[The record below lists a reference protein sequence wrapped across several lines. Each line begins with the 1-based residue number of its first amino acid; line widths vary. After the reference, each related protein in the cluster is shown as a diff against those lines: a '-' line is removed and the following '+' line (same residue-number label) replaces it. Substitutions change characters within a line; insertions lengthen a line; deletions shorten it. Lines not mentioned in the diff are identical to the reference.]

1 MPEINFSDEYLEECD
16 REENKRASLDQFL
29 RLTEDS
35 TVLRSIGVENFRKI
49 IIMYLGKGGKR

>member
-1 MPEINFSDEYLEECD
+1 MPEIIFTDEYLEECD

-35 TVLRSIGVENFRKI
+35 TILRSIGAENFRKI
-49 IIMYLGKGGKR
+49 VIQYLGWKNE